1 MRILVIAFLFLC
13 SCVLREYQESNT
25 GRQIANCGSMKK
37 LRYLLLIFIVGL
49 SGCVITDEERHKRL
63 SYMADIEEDFRVFVS
78 DCQFTYGYL
87 HVPRRRVQNAPPTPW
102 EMQDAVC
109 FYDDMYPY
117 RFDN

>member
-1 MRILVIAFLFLC
+1 
-13 SCVLREYQESNT
+13 
-25 GRQIANCGSMKK
+25 MK
-37 LRYLLLIFIVGL
+37 LEYLLLMLIVGL
-49 SGCVITDEERHKRL
+49 SACAITDEERHKRL

-78 DCQFTYGYL
+78 DCQFTNGYV
-87 HVPRRRVQNAPPTPW
+87 HVPRRRGQNAPPTPW